1 MSKHSIPCEKVQQ
14 AVEILEEK
22 NIDCW
27 ITFTRES
34 DLSGEPSLNLIL
46 DSNVTWLSAF
56 IVTKSG
62 ESIAIVGHGDVQ
74 AMETIGS
81 FEKVIGYTQGFKDP
95 FVDTLKRLNPHEIAL
110 NYSLDNVSSD
120 GLTHGMY
127 LLLCD
132 LLEGTDFPNRFIS
145 ADPVVLAVRGRKT
158 PSEVEAIKAAV
169 QATEKILDEIPSYI
183 KPGMSELDIFNWVK
197 SRMEFYEVEPSWD
210 ANYDPGVYA
219 GPDSPL
225 GHCFP
230 EDSLLLQP
238 GHTLVLDFGLKVN
251 GYCSDLQR
259 TWYVL
264 KDGETEAPPHVQKTF
279 KDMLAILEAGEQV
292 IKPGVTG
299 ADVDTP
305 MRQVITDRG
314 YPEWGYAMG
323 HEIGRSA
330 HDGSICL
337 GPEWQRYGSSV
348 LVPLEEGNCFAVE
361 CGIKLEGVGFFH
373 FEQDVLV
380 TKDGMEYLSSKQ
392 TELHYIK
399 G

>member
-1 MSKHSIPCEKVQQ
+1 
-14 AVEILEEK
+14 
-22 NIDCW
+22 
-27 ITFTRES
+27 
-34 DLSGEPSLNLIL
+34 
-46 DSNVTWLSAF
+46 
-56 IVTKSG
+56 
-62 ESIAIVGHGDVQ
+62 
-74 AMETIGS
+74 
-81 FEKVIGYTQGFKDP
+81 
-95 FVDTLKRLNPHEIAL
+95 
-110 NYSLDNVSSD
+110 
-120 GLTHGMY
+120 
-127 LLLCD
+127 
-132 LLEGTDFPNRFIS
+132 
-145 ADPVVLAVRGRKT
+145 
-158 PSEVEAIKAAV
+158 VEAIKAAV